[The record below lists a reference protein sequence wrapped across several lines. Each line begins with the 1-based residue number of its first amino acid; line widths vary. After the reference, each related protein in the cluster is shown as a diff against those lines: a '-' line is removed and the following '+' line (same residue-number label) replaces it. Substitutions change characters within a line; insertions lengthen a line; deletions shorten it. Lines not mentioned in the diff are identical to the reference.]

1 MPLADMPELL
11 AAHRA
16 VGAFNFIT
24 LEVAEAIV
32 AGAEAAGSGVI
43 LQLSQ
48 NAVAFHGG
56 IGPAGAAALRLA
68 DAASV
73 PVVVH
78 LDHATDEPLVAEALA
93 VGIRSVMFDAAH
105 LTDAENLERTAAV
118 AARAHAAGAWV
129 EAELGE
135 IGGKGAH
142 APGVRTDVAEAAR
155 FVEATGVDA
164 LAVAVGSEHAMRE
177 RSALLDE
184 TLIAELAAALPVPLV
199 LHGSSGVAD
208 AGIDGAVRA
217 GMRKINIGTHLN
229 TVLTAAVRDELERDP
244 DAIDPRRWL
253 APGRAAV
260 AAEVRRLLDVITG
273 RVATGVD
280 RTGFGAAGIR
290 A

>member
-1 MPLADMPELL
+1 MPELL

-32 AGAEAAGSGVI
+32 AGAEAAGAGVI

-48 NAVAFHGG
+48 NAIAFHGG

-78 LDHATDEPLVAEALA
+78 LDHATDEPLVHEALA

>member
-1 MPLADMPELL
+1 MPELL

-32 AGAEAAGSGVI
+32 AGAEAAGAGVI

-48 NAVAFHGG
+48 NAIAFHGG

-78 LDHATDEPLVAEALA
+78 LDHATDEPLVDEALA

-118 AARAHAAGAWV
+118 AARAHAVGAWV

-280 RTGFGAAGIR
+280 GTGLGAAGIR

>member
-1 MPLADMPELL
+1 MPALL

-32 AGAEAAGSGVI
+32 AGAEAAGTGVI

-48 NAVAFHGG
+48 NAIAFHGG
-56 IGPAGAAALRLA
+56 LAPAASAALRLA
-68 DAASV
+68 ESARVDVA
-73 PVVVH
+73 VH
-78 LDHATDEPLVAEALA
+78 LDHATDEQLIDEALA

-105 LTDAENLERTAAV
+105 LPDAENLERTAVV
-118 AARAHAAGAWV
+118 AARVHAAGAWV

-142 APGVRTDVAEAAR
+142 APGVRTDVDEAVR
-155 FVEATGVDA
+155 FVRETGVDA

-177 RSALLDE
+177 RSATLDE
-184 TLIAELAAALPVPLV
+184 DLIARLAAALPVPLV

-229 TVLTAAVRDELERDP
+229 TVLTGAVREELARDP
-244 DAIDPRRWL
+244 DAIDPRRWI

-260 AAEVRRLLDVITG
+260 ADEVRRLLGVVTG
-273 RVATGVD
+273 S
-280 RTGFGAAGIR
+280 R

>member
-1 MPLADMPELL
+1 MPELL

-32 AGAEAAGSGVI
+32 DGAEAADTGVI

-48 NAVAFHGG
+48 NAISFHGG
-56 IGPAGAAALRLA
+56 LAPAGSAALRLA
-68 DAASV
+68 ESARV
-73 PVVVH
+73 PVAVH
-78 LDHATDEPLVAEALA
+78 LDHATEEALVDEA
-93 VGIRSVMFDAAH
+93 LSVGIRSVMFDASQ

-118 AARAHAAGAWV
+118 AARVHAAGAWI

-142 APGVRTDVAEAAR
+142 APGVRTDVDEAAR
-155 FVEATGVDA
+155 FVSATGVDA

-177 RSALLDE
+177 RTARLDE
-184 TLIAELAAALPVPLV
+184 RLIAELAAGLPVPLV

-229 TVLTAAVRDELERDP
+229 TVLTASVREELDRDP

-253 APGRAAV
+253 GPGRAAV
-260 AAEVRRLLDVITG
+260 AAEVRRLLDVISG
-273 RVATGVD
+273 RAATGHAAPRIVAP
-280 RTGFGAAGIR
+280 GGAA
-290 A
+290 

>member
-1 MPLADMPELL
+1 MPELL

-32 AGAEAAGSGVI
+32 AGAEAADTGVI

-48 NAVAFHGG
+48 NAIAFHGG
-56 IGPAGAAALRLA
+56 LAPAGSAALRLA
-68 DAASV
+68 EAARV
-73 PVVVH
+73 PVAVN
-78 LDHATDEPLVAEALA
+78 LDHATEEALVDEALA
-93 VGIRSVMFDAAH
+93 VGIRSVMFDASQ

-118 AARAHAAGAWV
+118 AARVHAAGAWI

-142 APGVRTDVAEAAR
+142 APGVRTDVDEAVR
-155 FVEATGVDA
+155 FVSATGVDA

-177 RSALLDE
+177 RSARLDE
-184 TLIAELAAALPVPLV
+184 HLIAELAAALPVPLV

-229 TVLTAAVRDELERDP
+229 TVLTASVREELERDP

-260 AAEVRRLLDVITG
+260 AAEVRRLIDVISG
-273 RVATGVD
+273 RA
-280 RTGFGAAGIR
+280 AAGHAASGIV
-290 A
+290 AGGAGA

>member
-32 AGAEAAGSGVI
+32 AGAEAAGAGVI

-48 NAVAFHGG
+48 NAIAFHGG
-56 IGPAGAAALRLA
+56 IAPAGTAALRLA
-68 DAASV
+68 EAARV
-73 PVVVH
+73 DVVVH
-78 LDHATDEPLVAEALA
+78 LDHATDESLVDDALA

-105 LTDAENLERTAAV
+105 LTDAENVERTAAV
-118 AARAHAAGAWV
+118 AARVHAADAWI

-142 APGVRTDVAEAAR
+142 APGVRTDVAEAVR
-155 FVEATGVDA
+155 FVAATGVDA

-177 RSALLDE
+177 RSATLDE
-184 TLIAELAAALPVPLV
+184 DLIARLAAELPVPLV

-229 TVLTAAVRDELERDP
+229 TVLTVAVRDELERDP

-260 AAEVRRLLDVITG
+260 AGEVERLLGVITG
-273 RVATGVD
+273 R
-280 RTGFGAAGIR
+280 GA
-290 A
+290 

>member
-1 MPLADMPELL
+1 MPLAAMPELL

-32 AGAEAAGSGVI
+32 AGAEAAGAGVI

-48 NAVAFHGG
+48 NAIAFHGG

-78 LDHATDEPLVAEALA
+78 LDHATDEPLVDEALT

-280 RTGFGAAGIR
+280 GTGLGAAGIR

>member
-1 MPLADMPELL
+1 MPDLL

-32 AGAEAAGSGVI
+32 AGAEAAETGVI

-48 NAVAFHGG
+48 NAIAFHGG
-56 IGPAGAAALRLA
+56 VAPAATAALRLA
-68 DAASV
+68 DAARV
-73 PVVVH
+73 DVVVH
-78 LDHATDEPLVAEALA
+78 LDHATDESLVDEALA
-93 VGIRSVMFDAAH
+93 VGVRSVMFDAAD

-118 AARAHAAGAWV
+118 AARVHAGGAWI

-142 APGVRTDVAEAAR
+142 APGVRTDVAEAVR
-155 FVEATGVDA
+155 FVAATGVDA

-177 RSALLDE
+177 RSATLDE
-184 TLIAELAAALPVPLV
+184 DLIARLAAELPVPLV

-229 TVLTAAVRDELERDP
+229 TVLTAAVRDELDRDP

-253 APGRAAV
+253 APGRTAV
-260 AAEVRRLLDVITG
+260 AAEVHRLLDVITG
-273 RVATGVD
+273 RVVTGV
-280 RTGFGAAGIR
+280 GGAGAG

>member
-1 MPLADMPELL
+1 MPLADMPALL

-32 AGAEAAGSGVI
+32 TGAEAAGTGVI

-48 NAVAFHGG
+48 NAIAFHGG
-56 IGPAGAAALRLA
+56 LAPAAGAALRLA
-68 DAASV
+68 DAAHV
-73 PVVVH
+73 DVVVH
-78 LDHATDEPLVAEALA
+78 LDHATDEPLVDEALA

-118 AARAHAAGAWV
+118 AAHVHDAGAWI

-142 APGVRTDVAEAAR
+142 TPGVRTDVAEAVR

-177 RSALLDE
+177 RSARLDE
-184 TLIAELAAALPVPLV
+184 TLIAELAAAVSVPLV

-229 TVLTAAVRDELERDP
+229 TVLTAAVRAELDRDP

-253 APGRAAV
+253 APGRSAV
-260 AAEVRRLLDVITG
+260 AAEVHRLLDVVTG
-273 RVATGVD
+273 RVATEV
-280 RTGFGAAGIR
+280 R

>member
-32 AGAEAAGSGVI
+32 AGAEAAGAGVI

-48 NAVAFHGG
+48 NAIAFHGG
-56 IGPAGAAALRLA
+56 IAPAGTAALRLA
-68 DAASV
+68 EAARV
-73 PVVVH
+73 DVVVH
-78 LDHATDEPLVAEALA
+78 LDHATDESLVDDALA

-105 LTDAENLERTAAV
+105 LTDAENVERTAAV
-118 AARAHAAGAWV
+118 AARVHAADAWI

-142 APGVRTDVAEAAR
+142 APGVRTDVAEAVR
-155 FVEATGVDA
+155 FVAATGVDA

-177 RSALLDE
+177 RSATLDE
-184 TLIAELAAALPVPLV
+184 DLIARLAAELPVPLV

-229 TVLTAAVRDELERDP
+229 TVLTGAVRDELERDP

-260 AAEVRRLLDVITG
+260 AGEVERLLGVVTG
-273 RVATGVD
+273 R
-280 RTGFGAAGIR
+280 GA
-290 A
+290 

>member
-1 MPLADMPELL
+1 MPELL

-32 AGAEAAGSGVI
+32 AGAEAADAGVI

-48 NAVAFHGG
+48 NAIAFHGG
-56 IGPAGAAALRLA
+56 IAPAGAAALRLA
-68 DAASV
+68 ETARVAV
-73 PVVVH
+73 AVH
-78 LDHATDEPLVAEALA
+78 LDHATEEALVDEALA

-105 LTDAENLERTAAV
+105 LSDAENLGRTAAV
-118 AARAHAAGAWV
+118 AARVHAAGAWI

-142 APGVRTDVAEAAR
+142 APGVRTDVAEAER
-155 FVEATGVDA
+155 FVAATGVDA

-177 RSALLDE
+177 RSARLDE
-184 TLIAELAAALPVPLV
+184 TLIARLAAALPVPLV

-208 AGIDGAVRA
+208 VGIDGAVRA

-229 TVLTAAVRDELERDP
+229 TVLTAAVRDELARDP

-260 AAEVRRLLDVITG
+260 AAEVHRLLDVITG
-273 RVATGVD
+273 RN
-280 RTGFGAAGIR
+280 GASVPAPGANAHGTDGAR

>member
-1 MPLADMPELL
+1 MPELL

-32 AGAEAAGSGVI
+32 AGAEAAETGVI

-48 NAVAFHGG
+48 NAIAFHGG
-56 IGPAGAAALRLA
+56 VGPAGAAALRLA

-78 LDHATDEPLVAEALA
+78 LDHATDEPLVDEALA

-118 AARAHAAGAWV
+118 AARVHAAGAWI

-142 APGVRTDVAEAAR
+142 APGVRTDVAEAAH

-177 RSALLDE
+177 RSATLDE
-184 TLIAELAAALPVPLV
+184 GLIARLAAELPVPLV

-260 AAEVRRLLDVITG
+260 AAEVQRLLGVVTG
-273 RVATGVD
+273 R
-280 RTGFGAAGIR
+280 GA
-290 A
+290 

>member
-1 MPLADMPELL
+1 MPDLL

-48 NAVAFHGG
+48 NAIAFHGG

-78 LDHATDEPLVAEALA
+78 LDHATDEPLVHEALA

-253 APGRAAV
+253 GPGRAAV

>member
-32 AGAEAAGSGVI
+32 AGAEAADCGVI

-48 NAVAFHGG
+48 NAIAFHGG
-56 IGPAGAAALRLA
+56 LAPAASAALRLA
-68 DAASV
+68 EAARV

-78 LDHATDEPLVAEALA
+78 LDHATDESLVDEALA

-105 LTDAENLERTAAV
+105 LPDAENLDRTAAV
-118 AARAHAAGAWV
+118 AARVHAVDAWV

-142 APGVRTDVAEAAR
+142 APGVRTDLAEAVR
-155 FVEATGVDA
+155 FVGETGVDA

-177 RSALLDE
+177 RTARLDE
-184 TLIAELAAALPVPLV
+184 ALIADLSAALSVPLV

-217 GMRKINIGTHLN
+217 GVRKVNIGTHLN
-229 TVLTAAVRDELERDP
+229 QVLTSAVRAELDRDP

-260 AAEVRRLLDVITG
+260 AGEVHRLLDVITG
-273 RVATGVD
+273 RTA
-280 RTGFGAAGIR
+280 
-290 A
+290 

>member
-1 MPLADMPELL
+1 MPELL

-24 LEVAEAIV
+24 LEVAEAII
-32 AGAEAAGSGVI
+32 AGAEAADSGVI

-48 NAVAFHGG
+48 NAIAFHGG
-56 IGPAGAAALRLA
+56 LAPAGSAALRLA
-68 DAASV
+68 ESARV

-78 LDHATDEPLVAEALA
+78 LDHATEEALVDEALA

-105 LTDAENLERTAAV
+105 LADADNLERTAAV
-118 AARAHAAGAWV
+118 ATRVHAAGGWI

-142 APGVRTDVAEAAR
+142 APGVRTDVDEAVR
-155 FVEATGVDA
+155 FVDTTGVDA

-177 RSALLDE
+177 RSARLDE
-184 TLIAELAAALPVPLV
+184 DLIAELAAALPVPLV

-229 TVLTAAVRDELERDP
+229 TVLTASVRAELDRDP

-260 AAEVRRLLDVITG
+260 ADEVRRLLGV
-273 RVATGVD
+273 VTGV
-280 RTGFGAAGIR
+280 GA
-290 A
+290 

>member
-32 AGAEAAGSGVI
+32 AGAEAADTGVI

-48 NAVAFHGG
+48 NAIAFHGG
-56 IGPAGAAALRLA
+56 LAPAGSAALRLA
-68 DAASV
+68 EAARV
-73 PVVVH
+73 PVAVH
-78 LDHATDEPLVAEALA
+78 LDHATEEALVDEALA
-93 VGIRSVMFDAAH
+93 VGIRSVMFDASQ

-118 AARAHAAGAWV
+118 AARVHAAGAWI

-142 APGVRTDVAEAAR
+142 APGVRTDVDEAVR
-155 FVEATGVDA
+155 FVSATGVDA

-177 RSALLDE
+177 RSARLDE
-184 TLIAELAAALPVPLV
+184 HLIAELAAALPVPLV

-229 TVLTAAVRDELERDP
+229 TVLTASVREELKRDP

-260 AAEVRRLLDVITG
+260 AAEVRRLIDVISG
-273 RVATGVD
+273 RA
-280 RTGFGAAGIR
+280 AAGHAASGIV
-290 A
+290 AGGAGA

>member
-1 MPLADMPELL
+1 MPALL

-32 AGAEAAGSGVI
+32 TGAETAGTGVI

-48 NAVAFHGG
+48 NAIAFHGG
-56 IGPAGAAALRLA
+56 LAPAASAALRLA
-68 DAASV
+68 ETARV
-73 PVVVH
+73 GVVVH
-78 LDHATDEPLVAEALA
+78 LDHATDEPLVDEALA

-105 LTDAENLERTAAV
+105 LTDAENLARTAAV
-118 AARAHAAGAWV
+118 AERVHAAGGWI

-142 APGVRTDVAEAAR
+142 APGAHRRRRGRALRKRDARRRPRGGGGQRARDARAQCHPRRGTDRPTRRRT
-155 FVEATGVDA
+155 
-164 LAVAVGSEHAMRE
+164 
-177 RSALLDE
+177 
-184 TLIAELAAALPVPLV
+184 PVPLV

-208 AGIDGAVRA
+208 AGIDAAVRA

-229 TVLTAAVRDELERDP
+229 QVLTSAVRAELERDP

-260 AAEVRRLLDVITG
+260 AAEVERLLGVVTG
-273 RVATGVD
+273 R
-280 RTGFGAAGIR
+280 AA
-290 A
+290 

>member
-1 MPLADMPELL
+1 MPDLL

-24 LEVAEAIV
+24 LEVAEAVV
-32 AGAEAAGSGVI
+32 AGAEAAETGVI

-48 NAVAFHGG
+48 NAIAFHGG
-56 IGPAGAAALRLA
+56 IAPAATAALRLA
-68 DAASV
+68 EAARV
-73 PVVVH
+73 DVVVH
-78 LDHATDEPLVAEALA
+78 LDHATDEPLVDEALA

-105 LTDAENLERTAAV
+105 LSDAENLERTAAV
-118 AARAHAAGAWV
+118 AARVHAAGAWI

-155 FVEATGVDA
+155 FVAATGVDA

-177 RSALLDE
+177 RSARLDE
-184 TLIAELAAALPVPLV
+184 ALIAELAAALPVPLV

-229 TVLTAAVRDELERDP
+229 TVLTAAVREELDRDP

-260 AAEVRRLLDVITG
+260 AGEVHRLLDVITG
-273 RVATGVD
+273 RIVTGV
-280 RTGFGAAGIR
+280 GA
-290 A
+290 

>member
-1 MPLADMPELL
+1 MPDLL

-24 LEVAEAIV
+24 LEVAEAVV
-32 AGAEAAGSGVI
+32 AGAEAAETGVI

-48 NAVAFHGG
+48 NAIAFHGG
-56 IGPAGAAALRLA
+56 IAPAATAALRLA
-68 DAASV
+68 EAARV
-73 PVVVH
+73 DVVVH
-78 LDHATDEPLVAEALA
+78 LDHATDEPLVDEALA

-105 LTDAENLERTAAV
+105 LSDAENVARTAAV
-118 AARAHAAGAWV
+118 AARVHAVGAWI

-142 APGVRTDVAEAAR
+142 APGVRTDVDEAAR
-155 FVEATGVDA
+155 FVAATGVDA

-177 RSALLDE
+177 RSARLDE
-184 TLIAELAAALPVPLV
+184 DLIARLAAELPVPLV

-229 TVLTAAVRDELERDP
+229 TVLTAAVRDELDRDR

-260 AAEVRRLLDVITG
+260 AGEVHRLLDVITG
-273 RVATGVD
+273 RVISEV
-280 RTGFGAAGIR
+280 GA
-290 A
+290 

>member
-1 MPLADMPELL
+1 MPLADMPALL

-32 AGAEAAGSGVI
+32 TGAEAAGTGVI

-48 NAVAFHGG
+48 NAIAFHGG
-56 IGPAGAAALRLA
+56 LAPAASAALRLA
-68 DAASV
+68 DAARV
-73 PVVVH
+73 DVVVH
-78 LDHATDEPLVAEALA
+78 LDHATDEPLVDEALA

-105 LTDAENLERTAAV
+105 LTDAENLERTAAMAERV
-118 AARAHAAGAWV
+118 HAAGGWL

-142 APGVRTDVAEAAR
+142 APGVRTDVAEAVR
-155 FVEATGVDA
+155 FVRETRVDA
-164 LAVAVGSEHAMRE
+164 LAVAVGSEHAMRK
-177 RSALLDE
+177 RSATLDGE
-184 TLIAELAAALPVPLV
+184 LIARLAAELPVPLV

-208 AGIDGAVRA
+208 AGIDAAVRA

-229 TVLTAAVRDELERDP
+229 QVLTAAVRVELERDA

-260 AAEVRRLLDVITG
+260 AAEVERLLGVVTG
-273 RVATGVD
+273 R
-280 RTGFGAAGIR
+280 AA
-290 A
+290 

>member
-1 MPLADMPELL
+1 MPELL

-32 AGAEAAGSGVI
+32 AGAEAAGAGVI

-48 NAVAFHGG
+48 NAIAFHGG

-78 LDHATDEPLVAEALA
+78 LDHATDEPLVDEALA

-118 AARAHAAGAWV
+118 AARAHAVGAWV
-129 EAELGE
+129 KAELGE

-280 RTGFGAAGIR
+280 GTGLGAAGIR

>member
-1 MPLADMPELL
+1 MPDLL

-24 LEVAEAIV
+24 LEVAEAVV
-32 AGAEAAGSGVI
+32 AGAEAAETGVI

-48 NAVAFHGG
+48 NAIAFHGG
-56 IGPAGAAALRLA
+56 IAPAATAALRLA
-68 DAASV
+68 EAARV
-73 PVVVH
+73 DVVVH
-78 LDHATDEPLVAEALA
+78 LDHATDEPLVDEALV

-105 LTDAENLERTAAV
+105 LSDAENLERTAAV
-118 AARAHAAGAWV
+118 AARVHAAGAWI

-155 FVEATGVDA
+155 FVAATGVDA

-177 RSALLDE
+177 RSARLDE
-184 TLIAELAAALPVPLV
+184 ALIAELAAALPVPLV

-229 TVLTAAVRDELERDP
+229 TVLTAAVREELDRDP

-260 AAEVRRLLDVITG
+260 AGEVHRLLDVITG
-273 RVATGVD
+273 RIVTGV
-280 RTGFGAAGIR
+280 GA
-290 A
+290 

>member
-1 MPLADMPELL
+1 MPELL

-32 AGAEAAGSGVI
+32 AGAEAADTGVI

-48 NAVAFHGG
+48 NAIAFHGG
-56 IGPAGAAALRLA
+56 LAPAGSAALRLA
-68 DAASV
+68 EAARV
-73 PVVVH
+73 PVAVH
-78 LDHATDEPLVAEALA
+78 LDHATEEALVDEALA
-93 VGIRSVMFDAAH
+93 VGIRSVMFDASQ

-118 AARAHAAGAWV
+118 AARVHAAGAWI

-142 APGVRTDVAEAAR
+142 APGVRTDVDEAVR
-155 FVEATGVDA
+155 FVSATGVDA

-177 RSALLDE
+177 RSARLDE
-184 TLIAELAAALPVPLV
+184 HLIAELAAALPVPLV

-229 TVLTAAVRDELERDP
+229 TVLTASVREELERDP

-260 AAEVRRLLDVITG
+260 AAEVRRLIDVISG
-273 RVATGVD
+273 RA
-280 RTGFGAAGIR
+280 AAGLAASGIV
-290 A
+290 AGGAGA

>member
-1 MPLADMPELL
+1 MPTLL

-48 NAVAFHGG
+48 NAIAFHGG
-56 IGPAGAAALRLA
+56 LAPAATAALRLA
-68 DAASV
+68 ESARVD
-73 PVVVH
+73 VVVH
-78 LDHATDEPLVAEALA
+78 LDHATDEPLVDEAVA

-105 LTDAENLERTAAV
+105 LTDAENVERTAAV
-118 AARAHAAGAWV
+118 AARVHAAGGWI

-142 APGVRTDVAEAAR
+142 APGVRTDVDEAVR
-155 FVEATGVDA
+155 FVQATGVDA

-177 RSALLDE
+177 RSATLDE
-184 TLIAELAAALPVPLV
+184 DLIARLAAALPTPLV

-229 TVLTAAVRDELERDP
+229 KVLTAAVRDELTRDP

-253 APGRAAV
+253 TPGRSAV
-260 AAEVRRLLDVITG
+260 AAEVHRLLDV
-273 RVATGVD
+273 VTGV
-280 RTGFGAAGIR
+280 R

>member
-1 MPLADMPELL
+1 MPELL

-32 AGAEAAGSGVI
+32 AGAEAAGAGVI

-48 NAVAFHGG
+48 NAIAFHGG

-78 LDHATDEPLVAEALA
+78 LDHATDEPLVDEALA

-273 RVATGVD
+273 RVVTGVD
-280 RTGFGAAGIR
+280 GTGLDAAGIR

>member
-1 MPLADMPELL
+1 MPELL

-32 AGAEAAGSGVI
+32 AGAEAAGAGVI

-48 NAVAFHGG
+48 NAIAFHGG
-56 IGPAGAAALRLA
+56 IAPTGTAALRLA
-68 DAASV
+68 ETARV
-73 PVVVH
+73 PVAVH
-78 LDHATDEPLVAEALA
+78 LDHATEEALVDEALA

-105 LTDAENLERTAAV
+105 LTDAENVERTAAV
-118 AARAHAAGAWV
+118 AARVHAADAWI

-142 APGVRTDVAEAAR
+142 APGVRTDVAEAVR
-155 FVEATGVDA
+155 FVAATGVDA

-177 RSALLDE
+177 RSATLDE
-184 TLIAELAAALPVPLV
+184 DLIARLAAELPVPLV

-229 TVLTAAVRDELERDP
+229 TVLTGAVRDELERDP

-260 AAEVRRLLDVITG
+260 AGEVERLLGVVTG
-273 RVATGVD
+273 R
-280 RTGFGAAGIR
+280 GA
-290 A
+290 

>member
-32 AGAEAAGSGVI
+32 AGAEAADSGVI

-48 NAVAFHGG
+48 NAIAFHGG
-56 IGPAGAAALRLA
+56 LAPAGTAALRLA
-68 DAASV
+68 EGARV

-78 LDHATDEPLVAEALA
+78 LDHATEDGLVDEALD

-105 LTDAENLERTAAV
+105 LDDAENLQRTAAV
-118 AARAHAAGAWV
+118 AARVHAAGGWI

-142 APGVRTDVAEAAR
+142 SPGVRTDVAEAAR
-155 FVEATGVDA
+155 FVDATGVDA

-177 RSALLDE
+177 RSARLDE
-184 TLIAELAAALPVPLV
+184 HLIAELAAALPVPLV

-217 GMRKINIGTHLN
+217 GMRKVNIGTHLN
-229 TVLTAAVRDELERDP
+229 AVLTAAVRDELARDP

-260 AAEVRRLLDVITG
+260 AGEVHRLLDVITG
-273 RVATGVD
+273 R
-280 RTGFGAAGIR
+280 GA
-290 A
+290 

>member
-1 MPLADMPELL
+1 MPELL

-32 AGAEAAGSGVI
+32 AGAEAARTGVI

-48 NAVAFHGG
+48 NAIAFHGG
-56 IGPAGAAALRLA
+56 LAPAASAALRLA
-68 DAASV
+68 ESARV
-73 PVVVH
+73 HVVVH
-78 LDHATDEPLVAEALA
+78 LDHATDEPLIDEALA

-105 LTDAENLERTAAV
+105 LSDAENLERTAEV
-118 AARAHAAGAWV
+118 AARVHAAGAWI

-142 APGVRTDVAEAAR
+142 APGVRTDVAEAVR
-155 FVEATGVDA
+155 FVAATGVDA

-177 RSALLDE
+177 RSAALDE
-184 TLIAELAAALPVPLV
+184 DLIARLAAELPVPLV

-208 AGIDGAVRA
+208 AGIDGAVRS

-229 TVLTAAVRDELERDP
+229 TVLTGAVRGELDRDP

-260 AAEVRRLLDVITG
+260 AGEVHRLLDVITG
-273 RVATGVD
+273 NAVTGV
-280 RTGFGAAGIR
+280 GA
-290 A
+290 